1 MSDLAWA
8 CVIICG
14 LAANI
19 AAAIICMGDKA
30 RQLPTRKIWR
40 AICSDERIDPLR
52 LQMVLNPPV
61 LPRGSGAR
69 DPQRIESFDAMKHAA
84 GR

>member
-1 MSDLAWA
+1 MSELAWA

-30 RQLPTRKIWR
+30 RELSTRKIWR
-40 AICSDERIDPLR
+40 DICSEEMIDPLR
-52 LQMVLNPPV
+52 LQMVLNPPA

-69 DPQRIESFDAMKHAA
+69 DLQRIESFDAMKHAA